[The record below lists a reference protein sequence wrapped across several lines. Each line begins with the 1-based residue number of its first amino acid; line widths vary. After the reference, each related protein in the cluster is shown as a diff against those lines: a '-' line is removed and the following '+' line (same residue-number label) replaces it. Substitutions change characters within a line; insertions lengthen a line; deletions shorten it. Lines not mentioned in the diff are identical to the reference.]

1 MAHDQVVTE
10 IELQRGNEGLGFN
23 IRGGNDQ
30 PYVVGDNGIFVSRVR
45 ETGAAFNSGLLAAGD
60 KILEVNGIDISSVDH
75 QKAVE
80 IFLSTGDN
88 SVVRM
93 KVIKNAYKDIQLKK
107 DQEQEQSAS
116 TKRKWILFAGFL
128 AVGVGAFFVHKRF
141 NRR

>member
-1 MAHDQVVTE
+1 MQ
-10 IELQRGNEGLGFN
+10 
-23 IRGGNDQ
+23 
-30 PYVVGDNGIFVSRVR
+30 
-45 ETGAAFNSGLLAAGD
+45 SGLLAAGD

-107 DQEQEQSAS
+107 DQEQEVVKNFLSHHF
-116 TKRKWILFAGFL
+116 TTILAE
-128 AVGVGAFFVHKRF
+128 RF
-141 NRR
+141 NEKKVDSLCRRPRCWSGCFLCTQAFQSTLEFAFEQSRLKATSYEFTHERPLVGD